1 MAPGA
6 AESDFDLQGWIDTLG
21 LKQIFL
27 IFSVSSEGA
36 FFKHIKQTN
45 KKSVLKLVLNI
56 KSRSRV
62 LKDVKPVIFMVG
74 CTIVLD
80 RPWFP
85 FDWDQF

>member
-27 IFSVSSEGA
+27 IFSVSSA

-56 KSRSRV
+56 NLEAACLRMSNS
-62 LKDVKPVIFMVG
+62 
-74 CTIVLD
+74 
-80 RPWFP
+80 
-85 FDWDQF
+85 

>member
-6 AESDFDLQGWIDTLG
+6 AESDFDLKGWIDTLG

-45 KKSVLKLVLNI
+45 KKSVLKLVLNN

-85 FDWDQF
+85 FDWDQL

>member
-6 AESDFDLQGWIDTLG
+6 AESDFDVQGWIDTLG

-45 KKSVLKLVLNI
+45 KKSTLKLVLNI
-56 KSRSRV
+56 KSRRRV
-62 LKDVKPVIFMVG
+62 LKDIKPVIFIVD
-74 CTIVLD
+74 CTIFLD

-85 FDWDQF
+85 FDWDQL